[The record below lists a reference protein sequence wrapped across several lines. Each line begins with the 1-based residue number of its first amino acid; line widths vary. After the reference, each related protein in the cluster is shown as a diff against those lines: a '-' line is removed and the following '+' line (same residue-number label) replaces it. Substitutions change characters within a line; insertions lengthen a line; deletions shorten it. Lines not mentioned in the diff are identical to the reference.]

1 MALTVNEHHLTLRI
15 EGMDCADCA
24 LKLEKGVHGLAG
36 VTECNVS
43 FATTRMSLVYD
54 PALLDMNQVERR
66 VRSMGYAVAPGGQ
79 TAVAGRAGLVERLR
93 GRPRDAMTLLA
104 GLLLLLAV
112 AASLASLPPAL
123 VNGLYA
129 ASIAVGGVFIFRKAW
144 SSLRFNRELDINVL
158 MTLAVVGAALIGEW
172 AEGAVVVL
180 LFSLGEALEGYTMDQ
195 ARHAI
200 RSLMTLAPAE
210 ATVLRPCLD
219 CAGHLGQPLSGGGV
233 YRSGPCPW
241 CEPHELAV
249 PVEELAIGETVLVR
263 PGERIPMDGV
273 VLAGRSAVNQA
284 PITGESLPV
293 DKAPQSEVFAGSI
306 NGSGALEVSVT
317 RLAADNTLSRLIH
330 MVEEAQ
336 SQKAPTQRW
345 IDRFARVYTPAV
357 VAVAAAVAVL
367 PPLLFGQPLLNTA
380 GETGWL
386 YRALTLLVIACP
398 CALVI
403 STPVS
408 IVSAIS
414 AAARHGV
421 LVKGGVHLEA
431 LARVRVVAFDKTG
444 TVTLGRPALMDAQ
457 CVAHN
462 SLAGEPCAACDDV
475 LALAAAVERRSE
487 HPLAAAVV
495 QAAEARSLN
504 GRYATAQDVEALAG
518 QGVRGQI
525 DGASVAVSSHR
536 HIHELHLGHDD
547 AFCGLVQSV
556 EAAGQTTMLLH
567 DDDGIRGYLAVADQ
581 VRPGSA
587 AAVAGLRAVGIEQV
601 VMLTGDNARTA
612 QAIAT
617 LAGIDQVRA
626 NLLPG
631 DKVNAVEALL
641 AEFGAVAMVGDGV
654 NDAPALARATVGIA
668 MGGAGSDQA
677 LETADIALM
686 GDDLRLL
693 PFVVR
698 LSRQT
703 RRVIM
708 QNVAFS
714 LAIKAV
720 FLALALAGVA
730 TLWMAVFADVGASL
744 LVILNGMRLLRAR
757 PAGFDTLQTATQP
770 TATQPT

>member
-1 MALTVNEHHLTLRI
+1 MTEQHLTLRI
-15 EGMDCADCA
+15 DGMDCADCA
-24 LKLEKGVHGLAG
+24 LKLEKGLSGLPG

-43 FATTRMSLVYD
+43 FAATRMSLVYN
-54 PALLDMNQVERR
+54 PALLDPSQVERR
-66 VRSMGYAVAPGGQ
+66 VRSMGYAVAASNPREA
-79 TAVAGRAGLVERLR
+79 TGRAGLAGRLR
-93 GRPRDAMTLLA
+93 GRPRDALTLLA

-112 AASLASLPPAL
+112 TASLAGQPAGV
-123 VNGLYA
+123 VNCLYA
-129 ASIAVGGVFIFRKAW
+129 ASIVVGGVFIFRKAW

-172 AEGAVVVL
+172 AEGAVVVF

-195 ARHAI
+195 ARQAI

-210 ATVLRPCLD
+210 ATVLRPCFD
-219 CAGHLGQPLSGGGV
+219 CAGHLGQPLPEGGL
-233 YRSGPCPW
+233 YSNGPCPW

-249 PVEELAIGETVLVR
+249 PVEELAVGETVLVR

-293 DKAPQSEVFAGSI
+293 DKAPGSEVYAGAI
-306 NGSGALEVSVT
+306 NGSGALEVRVT

-336 SQKAPTQRW
+336 AQKAPSQRW

-357 VAVAAAVAVL
+357 VAVAATVAVL
-367 PPLLFGQPLLNTA
+367 PPLLFGQPLLNTPDQ
-380 GETGWL
+380 TGWL

-414 AAARHGV
+414 AAARRGV
-421 LVKGGVHLEA
+421 LIKGGVYLEG

-444 TVTLGRPALMDAQ
+444 TLTLGRPALIDAQ
-457 CVAHN
+457 CVAHEG
-462 SLAGEPCAACDDV
+462 LAGQRCAACDDV

-504 GRYATAQDVEALAG
+504 GRYAAALGVEALAG

-525 DGASVAVSSHR
+525 DGANVAVSSHR
-536 HIHELHLGHDD
+536 HIHELQLGHDD
-547 AFCGLVQSV
+547 AFCSRVQRF

-567 DDDGIRGYLAVADQ
+567 DDAGIRGFLAVADQ
-581 VRPGSA
+581 VRPDAPAVVA
-587 AAVAGLRAVGIEQV
+587 ALRAAGMERI

-612 QAIAT
+612 QAIAAQT
-617 LAGIDQVRA
+617 GIDEVRA
-626 NLLPG
+626 DLLPG
-631 DKVNAVEALL
+631 DKVSAIEALL
-641 AEFGAVAMVGDGV
+641 DQYGAVAMVGDGV

-693 PFVVR
+693 PFVAR

-703 RRVIM
+703 RRIIM

-720 FLALALAGVA
+720 FLLLALTGAA

-744 LVILNGMRLLRAR
+744 IVTLNGMRLLRAR
-757 PAGFDTLQTATQP
+757 PGAKP
-770 TATQPT
+770 

>member
-1 MALTVNEHHLTLRI
+1 VTEQHLTLRI

-24 LKLEKGVHGLAG
+24 LKLEKGVHGLHG

-43 FATTRMSLVYD
+43 FATTRMSLIYD
-54 PALLDMNQVERR
+54 PALLDVGQVAQR
-66 VRSMGYAVAPGGQ
+66 VRAMGYAVAQPSQPADRERDG
-79 TAVAGRAGLVERLR
+79 VAGLAERLR
-93 GRPRDAMTLLA
+93 SRPRDAMTLLG
-104 GLLLLLAV
+104 GLLLLLAA
-112 AASLASLPPAL
+112 AASLLRLPQ
-123 VNGLYA
+123 GLSNVLLA
-129 ASIAVGGVFIFRKAW
+129 ASIGVGGVFIFRKAW
-144 SSLRFNRELDINVL
+144 SSLRFNRALDINVL
-158 MTLAVVGAALIGEW
+158 MTLAVVGAVLIGEW
-172 AEGAVVVL
+172 AEAAVVVF

-200 RSLMTLAPAE
+200 RSLMSIAPAE

-219 CAGHLGQPLSGGGV
+219 CAGHLGHPLPGGGV
-233 YRSGPCPW
+233 YASGACPW
-241 CEPHELAV
+241 CEPHELVV

-284 PITGESLPV
+284 PITGESLPA
-293 DKAPQSEVFAGSI
+293 DKGQGDEVFAGSI
-306 NGSGALEVSVT
+306 NGAGALELRVT

-336 SQKAPTQRW
+336 AQKAPAQRW
-345 IDRFARVYTPAV
+345 IDRFARIYTPAV
-357 VAVAAAVAVL
+357 VAVAAMIALL
-367 PPLLFGQPLLNTA
+367 PPLLFSQPLLNSP
-380 GETGWL
+380 GEIGWL

-421 LVKGGVHLEA
+421 LIKGGVHLEA

-444 TVTLGRPALMDAQ
+444 TLTLGRPALIDAR
-457 CVAHN
+457 CTTHDGE
-462 SLAGEPCAACDDV
+462 AGEPCAACDDV

-487 HPLAAAVV
+487 HPLATAVV
-495 QAAEARSLN
+495 QAAQARSLN
-504 GRYATAQDVEALAG
+504 GRYATAEGVEALAG
-518 QGVRGQI
+518 QGVRGRVN
-525 DGASVAVSSHR
+525 GASVTVSSHR
-536 HIHELHLGHDD
+536 RVHEMDLSHDD
-547 AFCGLVQSV
+547 AFCGRVQSV

-567 DDDGIRGYLAVADQ
+567 DEHGIRGYLAVADQ

-587 AAVAGLRAVGIEQV
+587 AAVTGLKQAGIEHV
-601 VMLTGDNARTA
+601 VMLTGDNALTA
-612 QAIAT
+612 QAIASQ
-617 LAGIDQVRA
+617 AGIDEVQA
-626 NLLPG
+626 NLLPAN
-631 DKVNAVEALL
+631 KVSALESLL
-641 AEFGAVAMVGDGV
+641 AEHGAVAMVGDGV

-698 LSRQT
+698 LSHAT
-703 RRVIM
+703 RRVIV

-714 LAIKAV
+714 LAIKGV
-720 FLALALAGVA
+720 FMLLALAGVA

-744 LVILNGMRLLRAR
+744 LVILNGMRLLRAK
-757 PAGFDTLQTATQP
+757 PGG
-770 TATQPT
+770 

>member
-1 MALTVNEHHLTLRI
+1 
-15 EGMDCADCA
+15 
-24 LKLEKGVHGLAG
+24 
-36 VTECNVS
+36 
-43 FATTRMSLVYD
+43 
-54 PALLDMNQVERR
+54 
-66 VRSMGYAVAPGGQ
+66 
-79 TAVAGRAGLVERLR
+79 
-93 GRPRDAMTLLA
+93 
-104 GLLLLLAV
+104 
-112 AASLASLPPAL
+112 
-123 VNGLYA
+123 
-129 ASIAVGGVFIFRKAW
+129 
-144 SSLRFNRELDINVL
+144 
-158 MTLAVVGAALIGEW
+158 
-172 AEGAVVVL
+172 
-180 LFSLGEALEGYTMDQ
+180 
-195 ARHAI
+195 
-200 RSLMTLAPAE
+200 
-210 ATVLRPCLD
+210 
-219 CAGHLGQPLSGGGV
+219 
-233 YRSGPCPW
+233 
-241 CEPHELAV
+241 
-249 PVEELAIGETVLVR
+249 VEELAIGEIVLVR

-273 VLAGRSAVNQA
+273 VLAGRSSVNQA

-293 DKAPQSEVFAGSI
+293 EKRLGDEVFAGSI
-306 NGSGALEVSVT
+306 NGPGVLELRVT

-336 SQKAPTQRW
+336 AQKAPAQRW

-367 PPLLFGQPLLNTA
+367 PPLLFNQPFLDTA
-380 GETGWL
+380 GQTGWL

-421 LVKGGVHLEA
+421 LIKGGVHLEA

-444 TVTLGRPALMDAQ
+444 TLTLGRPALIDAQ
-457 CVAHN
+457 CTAHN
-462 SLAGEPCAACDDV
+462 GQAGEPCAACDDV

-495 QAAEARSLN
+495 QAAAARSLN
-504 GRYATAQDVEALAG
+504 SRYATAVDVEALAG
-518 QGVRGQI
+518 QGVRGRI
-525 DGASVAVSSHR
+525 NGESVAVSSHR
-536 HIHELHLGHDD
+536 RVHELDLGHDD
-547 AFCGLVQSV
+547 AFCGRVQNV

-567 DDDGIRGYLAVADQ
+567 DDHGVRGYLAVADQ

-587 AAVAGLRAVGIEQV
+587 AAVAGLKAAGVERV
-601 VMLTGDNARTA
+601 VMLTGDNTRTA
-612 QAIAT
+612 QAIA
-617 LAGIDQVRA
+617 AQIGIDEVQA

-641 AEFGAVAMVGDGV
+641 TEHGAVAMVGDGV

-703 RRVIM
+703 RAVIV

-714 LAIKAV
+714 LAVKAA
-720 FLALALAGVA
+720 FLALALAGAA

-744 LVILNGMRLLRAR
+744 LVILNGMRLLRATPDGDR
-757 PAGFDTLQTATQP
+757 
-770 TATQPT
+770 

>member
-1 MALTVNEHHLTLRI
+1 VTEQHLTLRI

-24 LKLEKGVHGLAG
+24 LKLEKGIRTLDG
-36 VTECNVS
+36 VTACTVS
-43 FATTRMSLVYD
+43 FATTRMNLVYD
-54 PALLDMNQVERR
+54 PAQLDVKHVARR
-66 VRSMGYAVAPGGQ
+66 VRAMGYSVGAGGQ
-79 TAVAGRAGLVERLR
+79 LADGGRSGWIDRLR
-93 GRPRDAMTLLA
+93 SRPRDAMTLASGLLLVLAAIASLA
-104 GLLLLLAV
+104 GLPP
-112 AASLASLPPAL
+112 SLAMAL
-123 VNGLYA
+123 LA
-129 ASIAVGGVFIFRKAW
+129 ASILVGGVFIFRKAW

-158 MTLAVVGAALIGEW
+158 MTLAVVGAVIIGEW
-172 AEGAVVVL
+172 AEAAVVVF
-180 LFSLGEALEGYTMDQ
+180 LFSLGEALEGYTMDR
-195 ARHAI
+195 ARNAI

-219 CAGHLGQPLSGGGV
+219 CAGHLGEPLPGGGV
-233 YRSGPCPW
+233 YQGGPCPW
-241 CEPHELAV
+241 CEPHELKA
-249 PVEELAIGETVLVR
+249 PVEELAVGETVLVR

-273 VLAGRSAVNQA
+273 VLAGQSAVNQA
-284 PITGESLPV
+284 PITGESLPI
-293 DKAPQSEVFAGSI
+293 DKAPGSEVFAGTI
-306 NGSGALEVSVT
+306 NGNGVLEIRVT
-317 RLAADNTLSRLIH
+317 RLAADNTLSRLIYL
-330 MVEEAQ
+330 VEEAQ
-336 SQKAPTQRW
+336 AQKAPAQRW

-357 VAVAAAVAVL
+357 VALAAAIAVL

-380 GETGWL
+380 SETGWL

-444 TVTLGRPALMDAQ
+444 TLTLGRPALTGAQ
-457 CVAHN
+457 CIAHQGQ
-462 SLAGEPCAACDDV
+462 AAEPCAACDDL

-504 GRYATAQDVEALAG
+504 GRYAAAEGVEALAG
-518 QGVRGQI
+518 QGVRGQVN
-525 DGASVAVSSHR
+525 GRSVAVSSHR
-536 HIHELHLGHDD
+536 RIHELDLGHDA
-547 AFCGLVQSV
+547 AFCDRVHQV

-567 DDDGIRGYLAVADQ
+567 DANGVCGYLAVADQ
-581 VRPGSA
+581 VRPGA
-587 AAVAGLRAVGIEQV
+587 AAAIAGLQAAGIERV
-601 VMLTGDNARTA
+601 VMLTGDNAATA
-612 QAIAT
+612 RAIAAQ
-617 LAGIDQVRA
+617 AGIDEVRA

-631 DKVNAVEALL
+631 DKVSAVEALL
-641 AEFGAVAMVGDGV
+641 AEHGEVAMVGDGV

-677 LETADIALM
+677 LETADVALM

-698 LSRQT
+698 LSHAT
-703 RRVIM
+703 RRVIV

-714 LAIKAV
+714 LAIKGV
-720 FLALALAGVA
+720 FMLLALAGVA

-744 LVILNGMRLLRAR
+744 LVILNGMRLLRAK
-757 PAGFDTLQTATQP
+757 PGG
-770 TATQPT
+770 

>member
-1 MALTVNEHHLTLRI
+1 
-15 EGMDCADCA
+15 
-24 LKLEKGVHGLAG
+24 
-36 VTECNVS
+36 
-43 FATTRMSLVYD
+43 
-54 PALLDMNQVERR
+54 
-66 VRSMGYAVAPGGQ
+66 
-79 TAVAGRAGLVERLR
+79 
-93 GRPRDAMTLLA
+93 MTLLS
-104 GLLLLLAV
+104 GLLLLLAA
-112 AASLASLPPAL
+112 AASLARLPEPL
-123 VNGLYA
+123 VTAMLGVA
-129 ASIAVGGVFIFRKAW
+129 IVSGGVFIFRKAW
-144 SSLRFNRELDINVL
+144 SSLRYNRELDINVL
-158 MTLAVVGAALIGEW
+158 MTLAVVGAMLIGEW
-172 AEGAVVVL
+172 AEAAVVVF
-180 LFSLGEALEGYTMDQ
+180 LFSLGEALEGYTMDR
-195 ARHAI
+195 ARNAI
-200 RSLMTLAPAE
+200 RSLMSLAPAE

-219 CAGHLGQPLSGGGV
+219 CAGHLGQPLPGGGA
-233 YRSGPCPW
+233 YEGGPCPW

-249 PVEELAIGETVLVR
+249 PVEELAIGEVVLVR

-293 DKAPQSEVFAGSI
+293 DKAPGDEIFAGSI
-306 NGSGALEVSVT
+306 NGNGALELHIT

-330 MVEEAQ
+330 MVEQAQ
-336 SQKAPTQRW
+336 AQKAPAQRW

-357 VAVAAAVAVL
+357 VAIAAAVAVL
-367 PPLLFGQPLLNTA
+367 PPLLFGQPLLDTA
-380 GETGWL
+380 SQTGWL

-421 LVKGGVHLEA
+421 LVKGGVHLET

-444 TVTLGRPALMDAQ
+444 TLTLGRPALTDAH
-457 CVAHN
+457 CTVH
-462 SLAGEPCAACDDV
+462 AGEIGEICAACDDV

-487 HPLAAAVV
+487 HPLATAVV

-504 GRYATAQDVEALAG
+504 GRYATALEVEALAG
-518 QGVRGQI
+518 QGVSGQVN
-525 DGASVAVSSHR
+525 GARVAISSHR
-536 HIHELHLGHDD
+536 RIHELNLSHDD
-547 AFCGLVQSV
+547 AFCSRVQRV

-567 DDDGIRGYLAVADQ
+567 DEEGIRGYLAVADQ

-587 AAVAGLRAVGIEQV
+587 AAVAGLKAAGIERV

-617 LAGIDQVRA
+617 QAGIDEVRA

-641 AEFGAVAMVGDGV
+641 AERGAVAMVGDGV

-693 PFVVR
+693 PFLVR

-703 RRVIM
+703 RRVIL
-708 QNVAFS
+708 QNVGFS
-714 LAIKAV
+714 LAIKAL
-720 FLALALAGVA
+720 FLALALAGMA

-757 PAGFDTLQTATQP
+757 PDGDR
-770 TATQPT
+770 

>member
-1 MALTVNEHHLTLRI
+1 MAYPVTEQHLTLRI

-24 LKLEKGVHGLAG
+24 LKLEKGVHSLPG
-36 VTECNVS
+36 VTDCNVS
-43 FATTRMSLVYD
+43 FASTRMSLVYD
-54 PALLDMNQVERR
+54 PSLLDAGQVERR
-66 VRSMGYAVAPGGQ
+66 VRAMGYAVAPSGQ
-79 TAVAGRAGLVERLR
+79 PATAGRASLVGRLR
-93 GRPRDAMTLLA
+93 SRPRDAMTLLA

-129 ASIAVGGVFIFRKAW
+129 VSIAIGGVFIFRKAW
-144 SSLRFNRELDINVL
+144 SSLRYNRELDINVL
-158 MTLAVVGAALIGEW
+158 MTLAVAGAVLIGEW
-172 AEGAVVVL
+172 AEGAVVVF

-195 ARHAI
+195 ARNAI

-219 CAGHLGQPLSGGGV
+219 CAGHLGQRLPGGGV
-233 YRSGPCPW
+233 YDSGPCPW

-293 DKAPQSEVFAGSI
+293 DKGPGIEVFAGSI

-317 RLAADNTLSRLIH
+317 RLAADNTLSRLID

-336 SQKAPTQRW
+336 AQKAPAQRW

-367 PPLLFGQPLLNTA
+367 PSLFFGQPFLDTA
-380 GETGWL
+380 GQTGWL

-421 LVKGGVHLEA
+421 LIKGGVHLEA

-444 TVTLGRPALMDAQ
+444 TLTLGLPALIDAQ
-457 CVAHN
+457 CTAH
-462 SLAGEPCAACDDV
+462 AGKVGEPCAACDDV

-504 GRYATAQDVEALAG
+504 GRYATALDVEALAG
-518 QGVRGQI
+518 QGVRGRVN
-525 DGASVAVSSHR
+525 GGSVAISSHR
-536 HIHELHLGHDD
+536 HIHELDLGHDD
-547 AFCGLVQSV
+547 AFCGRVQRV

-567 DDDGIRGYLAVADQ
+567 DEQGIRGYLAVADQ

-587 AAVAGLRAVGIEQV
+587 AAVAGLKAAGIQRV
-601 VMLTGDNARTA
+601 VMLTGDNALTA
-612 QAIAT
+612 QAIAGQT
-617 LAGIDQVRA
+617 GIDEVRA

-631 DKVNAVEALL
+631 DKVSAVEALL
-641 AEFGAVAMVGDGV
+641 AEHGAVAMVGDGV

-714 LAIKAV
+714 LTIKAL
-720 FLALALAGVA
+720 FLGLALAGTA

-757 PAGFDTLQTATQP
+757 PAQTGLDTAQTP
-770 TATQPT
+770 TRPT

>member
-1 MALTVNEHHLTLRI
+1 
-15 EGMDCADCA
+15 MDCADCA
-24 LKLEKGVHGLAG
+24 LRLEKGVQGLHG

-43 FATTRMSLVYD
+43 FASTRMSLVYD
-54 PALLDMNQVERR
+54 PSLLDVDQVERR
-66 VRSMGYAVAPGGQ
+66 VRAMGYAVAPAGQ
-79 TAVAGRAGLVERLR
+79 AAAAGRADWVDRLR

-104 GLLLLLAV
+104 GLLLVLA
-112 AASLASLPPAL
+112 AGASLVRLPQAL
-123 VNGLYA
+123 VNGLLA
-129 ASIAVGGVFIFRKAW
+129 ASIVIGGIFIFRKAW
-144 SSLRFNRELDINVL
+144 SSLRYSHELDINVL
-158 MTLAVVGAALIGEW
+158 MTLAVAGAVLIGEW
-172 AEGAVVVL
+172 AEGAVVVF

-210 ATVLRPCLD
+210 AAVLRPCLD
-219 CAGHLGQPLSGGGV
+219 CAGHLGQPLPNGGV
-233 YRSGPCPW
+233 YDSGPCPW
-241 CEPHELAV
+241 CEPHELTV
-249 PVEELAIGETVLVR
+249 PVEELAIGEIVLVR

-273 VLAGRSAVNQA
+273 VLAGRSSVNQA

-293 DKAPQSEVFAGSI
+293 EKRLGDEVFAGSI
-306 NGSGALEVSVT
+306 NGPGVLELRVT

-336 SQKAPTQRW
+336 AQKAPAQRW

-367 PPLLFGQPLLNTA
+367 PPLLFNQPFLDTA
-380 GETGWL
+380 GQTGWL

-421 LVKGGVHLEA
+421 LIKGGVHLEA

-444 TVTLGRPALMDAQ
+444 TLTLGRPALIDAQ
-457 CVAHN
+457 CTAHN
-462 SLAGEPCAACDDV
+462 GQAGEPCAACDDV

-495 QAAEARSLN
+495 QAAAARSLN
-504 GRYATAQDVEALAG
+504 SRYATAVDVEALAG
-518 QGVRGQI
+518 QGVRGRI
-525 DGASVAVSSHR
+525 NGESVAVSSHR
-536 HIHELHLGHDD
+536 RVHELDLGHDD
-547 AFCGLVQSV
+547 AFCGRVQNV

-567 DDDGIRGYLAVADQ
+567 DDHGVRGYLAVADQ

-587 AAVAGLRAVGIEQV
+587 AAVAGLKAAGVERV
-601 VMLTGDNARTA
+601 VMLTGDNTRTA
-612 QAIAT
+612 QAIA
-617 LAGIDQVRA
+617 AQIGIDEVQA

-641 AEFGAVAMVGDGV
+641 TEHGAVAMVGDGV

-703 RRVIM
+703 RAVIV

-714 LAIKAV
+714 LAVKAA
-720 FLALALAGVA
+720 FLALALAGAA

-744 LVILNGMRLLRAR
+744 LVILNGMRLLRATPDGDR
-757 PAGFDTLQTATQP
+757 
-770 TATQPT
+770 

>member
-1 MALTVNEHHLTLRI
+1 
-15 EGMDCADCA
+15 
-24 LKLEKGVHGLAG
+24 
-36 VTECNVS
+36 
-43 FATTRMSLVYD
+43 MSL
-54 PALLDMNQVERR
+54 
-66 VRSMGYAVAPGGQ
+66 AVIG
-79 TAVAGRAGLVERLR
+79 AV
-93 GRPRDAMTLLA
+93 
-104 GLLLLLAV
+104 
-112 AASLASLPPAL
+112 
-123 VNGLYA
+123 
-129 ASIAVGGVFIFRKAW
+129 
-144 SSLRFNRELDINVL
+144 
-158 MTLAVVGAALIGEW
+158 LIDEW
-172 AEGAVVVL
+172 AEAAVVVF
-180 LFSLGEALEGYTMDQ
+180 LFSLGEALEGYTMDR
-195 ARHAI
+195 ARNAI
-200 RSLMTLAPAE
+200 RSLMALAPAE

-219 CAGHLGQPLSGGGV
+219 CAGHLDQPLPAGGV
-233 YRSGPCPW
+233 YEGGPCPW

-273 VLAGRSAVNQA
+273 VLAGRTAVNQA

-293 DKAPQSEVFAGSI
+293 EKASGDEVFAGSI
-306 NGSGALEVSVT
+306 NGSGAIELRVT
-317 RLAADNTLSRLIH
+317 RLAGDNTLSRLIH

-336 SQKAPTQRW
+336 AQKAPAQRW
-345 IDRFARVYTPAV
+345 IDRFARVYTPVVVAMAAV
-357 VAVAAAVAVL
+357 VAVA
-367 PPLLFGQPLLNTA
+367 PPLFFGQSLLDTA
-380 GETGWL
+380 GQTGWL

-408 IVSAIS
+408 IVGAIS

-421 LVKGGVHLEA
+421 LIKGGVHLEA
-431 LARVRVVAFDKTG
+431 LAHVRVVAFDKTG
-444 TVTLGRPALMDAQ
+444 TLTLGRPALIDAQ
-457 CVAHN
+457 CAAHI
-462 SLAGEPCAACDDV
+462 ADTGEPCAACDDV

-504 GRYATAQDVEALAG
+504 GRYATALEVEALAG
-518 QGVRGQI
+518 QGVRGRVN
-525 DGASVAVSSHR
+525 GVSVAVSSHR
-536 HIHELHLGHDD
+536 RIHELDLGHDD
-547 AFCGLVQSV
+547 AFCSRVQRV

-567 DDDGIRGYLAVADQ
+567 DDQGIRGYLAVADQ
-581 VRPGSA
+581 VRSGSA
-587 AAVAGLRAVGIEQV
+587 AAVAGLKAAGIEHV

-612 QAIAT
+612 QAIAAQ
-617 LAGIDQVRA
+617 AGIDEVRA

-631 DKVNAVEALL
+631 DKVSAVEALL
-641 AEFGAVAMVGDGV
+641 AEHGAVAMVGDGV

-686 GDDLRLL
+686 GDDLAGL

-703 RRVIM
+703 RRVIV

-714 LAIKAV
+714 LGIKAV
-720 FLALALAGVA
+720 FLALALAGAA

-757 PAGFDTLQTATQP
+757 PAVTVHLL
-770 TATQPT
+770 

>member
-1 MALTVNEHHLTLRI
+1 
-15 EGMDCADCA
+15 
-24 LKLEKGVHGLAG
+24 
-36 VTECNVS
+36 
-43 FATTRMSLVYD
+43 LV
-54 PALLDMNQVERR
+54 
-66 VRSMGYAVAPGGQ
+66 
-79 TAVAGRAGLVERLR
+79 RLR
-93 GRPRDAMTLLA
+93 SHPRDAMTYLA
-104 GLLLLLAV
+104 GLLLLLA
-112 AASLASLPPAL
+112 AGASLARLPYAL
-123 VNGLYA
+123 VNGLLA
-129 ASIAVGGVFIFRKAW
+129 ASIALGGVFIFRKAW
-144 SSLRFNRELDINVL
+144 SSLRYNHELDINVL
-158 MTLAVVGAALIGEW
+158 MTLAVVGALLIGEW
-172 AEGAVVVL
+172 AEAAVVVF
-180 LFSLGEALEGYTMDQ
+180 LFSLGEALEGYTMDR
-195 ARHAI
+195 ARNAI
-200 RSLMTLAPAE
+200 RSLMSLAPAE

-219 CAGHLGQPLSGGGV
+219 CAGHLGQPLPGGGL
-233 YRSGPCPW
+233 YEGGPCPW

-249 PVEELAIGETVLVR
+249 PVEELAIGEVVLVR

-293 DKAPQSEVFAGSI
+293 DKAPGDEIFAGSI
-306 NGSGALEVSVT
+306 NGNGALELHIT

-330 MVEEAQ
+330 MVEQAQ
-336 SQKAPTQRW
+336 AQKAPAQRW

-357 VAVAAAVAVL
+357 VAIAAAVAVL
-367 PPLLFGQPLLNTA
+367 PPLLFGQPLLDTA
-380 GETGWL
+380 SQTGWL

-421 LVKGGVHLEA
+421 LVKGGVHLET

-444 TVTLGRPALMDAQ
+444 TLTLGRPALTDAH
-457 CVAHN
+457 CTVH
-462 SLAGEPCAACDDV
+462 AGEIGEICAACDDV

-487 HPLAAAVV
+487 HPLATAVV

-504 GRYATAQDVEALAG
+504 GRYATALEVEALAG
-518 QGVRGQI
+518 QGVSGQVN
-525 DGASVAVSSHR
+525 GARVAISSHR
-536 HIHELHLGHDD
+536 RIHELNLSHDD
-547 AFCGLVQSV
+547 AFCSRVQRV

-567 DDDGIRGYLAVADQ
+567 DEEGIRGYLAVADQ

-587 AAVAGLRAVGIEQV
+587 AAVAGLKAAGIERV

-617 LAGIDQVRA
+617 QAGIDEVRA

-641 AEFGAVAMVGDGV
+641 AERGAVAMVGDGV

-693 PFVVR
+693 PFLVR

-703 RRVIM
+703 RRVIL
-708 QNVAFS
+708 QNVGFS
-714 LAIKAV
+714 LAIKAL
-720 FLALALAGVA
+720 FLALALAGMA

-757 PAGFDTLQTATQP
+757 PDGDR
-770 TATQPT
+770 